1 MNTFQL
7 ECFLAVSK
15 FLNFARASEQMNISQ
30 PAMTHQIQALEE
42 ELHVKLFHR
51 TTRMVELTDEG
62 LAFLPDA
69 MQIVSITHN
78 AQNRFSYSDTKPV
91 IRLSVGCSTYLTP
104 QIMVDA
110 FCRLRQLYPNVHPL
124 LHRWQEPLLFER
136 LKSGSLDL
144 VIHSRLTVKTPKEFH
159 YKEILKS
166 SLICMGLPDFFP
178 KKPSIINQ
186 EDLKDLPL
194 ILYSPSTVFP
204 ETTNLQQMLSEGKRP
219 DQLYFCENIESI
231 IFLTKAGYGISV
243 IPDIFIPDARS
254 DLCCIPLNIPRFSFG
269 VYFHSKTREAVVKDF
284 IQILMQVCR

>member
-30 PAMTHQIQALEE
+30 PAMTHQIHALEE

-51 TTRMVELTDEG
+51 TTRIVELTDEG

-69 MQIVSITHN
+69 MQIVSIAHN
-78 AQNRFSYSDTKPV
+78 AQNRFSHSDTKPV
-91 IRLSVGCSTYLTP
+91 IRLSIGCSTYLTP
-104 QIMVDA
+104 QIMVDT
-110 FCRLRQLYPNVHPL
+110 FCRLRQLHPNVHPL

-144 VIHSRLTVKTPKEFH
+144 VIHSKLTVKTPNEFA

-166 SLICMGLPDFFP
+166 SLMCMGLPEFFP
-178 KKPSIINQ
+178 GMPAMIHQ

-194 ILYSPSTVFP
+194 ILYNPSTVFP
-204 ETTNLQQMLSEGKRP
+204 ETTNLQQMLSAGKRP

-231 IFLTKAGYGISV
+231 IFLTKAGYGISI

-254 DLCCIPLNIPRFSFG
+254 DLCCIPLNVPKFSFG
-269 VYFHSKTREAVVKDF
+269 VYFHSKTQEVLVKDF
-284 IQILMQVCR
+284 IQILTQVCR